1 MKTSK
6 SKRMIYN
13 NKSLRFH
20 IILLYLLII
29 ILVLLFGICFIYLSR
44 TIQIH
49 NNELKIIKQDLNEL
63 ESAQITISTSVNGLD
78 PLQRQSRHTRIK
90 SHLLNKDE
98 SDLFS
103 GSIHFKMPPIAMAT
117 FCVQSVDHCKK
128 LITENEE
135 LRGPKG
141 DRGERGYP
149 GIPGIQGPMGPQGP
163 SGEMGLPGPA
173 GPQGPK
179 GDPGTSIRGPQG
191 PLGPIGPPGYP
202 GQRGEMGPPG
212 PPGVCTCPS
221 QSSTSISISSTLD
234 QKQNS
239 SRRDGGH
246 FRRAQRCIFSFI
258 GTPVLV
264 KQENYTFGA
273 WFKDPMPKTANGAQ
287 KIYVTHHV
295 TGTLLYEYNNED
307 DLINNKPNRII
318 TLPYPYSGVNHI
330 VYQGNFIYNIKN
342 KNIIVRI
349 DLISEIEIQSIEY
362 PVNREPLYNTPQ
374 SSWFDFSIDENGL
387 WLLYREIYTKN
398 FIATKINPETLE
410 SQKIWILPYNPSSL
424 SQAFIAYGIFYGVQ
438 YYNKQQSYIDIVYD
452 IYSNIAFTTKRI
464 YFTIPYQYLVQF
476 TYNPYESKIFA
487 WDNKHLIYYV
497 YNIQR
502 DKISKCYR

>member
-6 SKRMIYN
+6 LKRTIYYD
-13 NKSLRFH
+13 KSPRFH
-20 IILLYLLII
+20 IISLYVLII
-29 ILVLLFGICFIYLSR
+29 TLIILFGICFIYIFR
-44 TIQIH
+44 TIRIH
-49 NNELKIIKQDLNEL
+49 IDELKFIKQQLNEL
-63 ESAQITISTSVNGLD
+63 ESKQITIITSSKNRFD
-78 PLQRQSRHTRIK
+78 SLQRRLRHAHIK
-90 SHLLNKDE
+90 SNLLDKDE
-98 SDLFS
+98 LDLFS
-103 GSIHFKMPPIAMAT
+103 GSIHFKMPAIAMAT
-117 FCVQSVDHCKK
+117 FCSKSVDHCKK
-128 LITENEE
+128 LVTENEE

-149 GIPGIQGPMGPQGP
+149 GIPGISGQMGPQGP
-163 SGEMGLPGPA
+163 PGIMGPPGVI

-179 GDPGTSIRGPQG
+179 GDPGIPIRGP
-191 PLGPIGPPGYP
+191 PGPIGPPGYP
-202 GQRGEMGPPG
+202 GPRGEMGLPG
-212 PPGVCTCPS
+212 PSGVCTCPS
-221 QSSTSISISSTLD
+221 QSSTSISMPSKFYR
-234 QKQNS
+234 KQNS
-239 SRRDGGH
+239 SRHHGSL
-246 FRRAQRCIFSFI
+246 RRAQRCIFSFI

-264 KQENYTFGA
+264 KKENYTFGA

-295 TGTLLYEYNNED
+295 TGTLLHEYNNED
-307 DLINNKPNRII
+307 DLINNRPNRII
-318 TLPYPYSGVNHI
+318 TLPYPYSGVNHV
-330 VYQGNFIYNIKN
+330 VYQGSFIYNIEN

-349 DLISEIEIQSIEY
+349 DLISETEIQSVEF

-387 WLLYREIYTKN
+387 WLLYREKNTKH
-398 FIATKINPETLE
+398 FIATKVNPETLDI
-410 SQKIWILPYNPSSL
+410 QKTWILPYNPSSL
-424 SQAFIAYGIFYGVQ
+424 SQAFIAYGIFYGIQ

-464 YFTIPYQYLVQF
+464 YFTIPFQYLVQF

-502 DKISKCYR
+502 DKTSKCYR